1 MTDWKGFSASYKTA
15 RENIEERSWVY
26 IMSYS
31 NLARWLMLVRAL
43 WAVWI
48 VLTCPGLLC
57 AQQAARVGLASF
69 PADTQQVAYSN
80 FAQLRSSPDY
90 PQIRQHVL
98 YQQLRGF
105 QQFLRSV
112 GVDPEKDVDE
122 LMLGWHGQSL
132 SGSGSFGVAA
142 GRFEP
147 DKVREL
153 FTQTQLPVQS
163 YAGSELFAFGSGA
176 DPADTFFTFLD
187 SSLAAFG
194 RLHDLKALLDVREG
208 SAGALE
214 TNEVFRSYE
223 AELEGA
229 APQWGILTG
238 KAAANV
244 ATPWL
249 SGGRKNTIDLTAF
262 FEPVQAVLYRVDWD
276 GGFTAHISVVCKTRE
291 SAAGLFQ
298 LLNILKSAPL
308 PPASGGGSGSA
319 SLLQN
324 LDARQN
330 GSRLELSASGPAE
343 ALDQILKVE

>member
-1 MTDWKGFSASYKTA
+1 MSDSKAASAVA
-15 RENIEERSWVY
+15 LIRAVPVVWV
-26 IMSYS
+26 
-31 NLARWLMLVRAL
+31 
-43 WAVWI
+43 
-48 VLTCPGLLC
+48 VLSFPLC
-57 AQQAARVGLASF
+57 AQQAARAGLASF

-105 QQFLRSV
+105 QEFLRSV
-112 GVDPEKDVDE
+112 GVDPEKDIDE

-147 DKVREL
+147 DKVREF
-153 FTQTQLPVQS
+153 FTRTQLPVQS
-163 YAGSELFAFGSGA
+163 YAGSDLFAFGSGA

-208 SAGALE
+208 SADALE
-214 TNEVFRSYE
+214 TNQAFRSYE
-223 AELEGA
+223 AELEGT

-244 ATPWL
+244 AAPWL
-249 SGGRKNTIDLTAF
+249 SGGKKNTIDMTAF
-262 FEPVQAVLYRVDWD
+262 LEPVQAVLYRVDWD
-276 GGFTAHISVVCKTRE
+276 GGFTAHISVVSKTRE
-291 SAAGLFQ
+291 SAAALFQ

-308 PPASGGGSGSA
+308 PPASGGGSGPA
-319 SLLQN
+319 PLLQN
-324 LDARQN
+324 LDAQQN
-330 GSRLELSASGPAE
+330 GSRLELRASGTAD
-343 ALDQILKVE
+343 ALDQVLKVGE